1 MLGFGKKKTE
11 PIPPV
16 AQPGAAPTP
25 APVVAHA
32 PIRKPTSPIKASTQ
46 SFIEIELVRDDILLK
61 KDSSGCIVVEV
72 GAVNFWLLSAEEQT
86 SMIYAYSSLLNSL
99 SFPVQVLILSK
110 KIDVSAY
117 LDYLTDRINNQPN
130 QVLRQRLDSYR
141 DFIKNVVKKNTVL
154 ERRYFFTIPFTP
166 LEMGMAGANAKSLS
180 KEYVISRAKTSL
192 YPKRDHLLRLL
203 AKIGLRA
210 TVLQEQ
216 DLTELYYNLY
226 NPSATGRQLAPVESY
241 TDVVS
246 TS

>member
-1 MLGFGKKKTE
+1 LEKKKQEVPSTVA
-11 PIPPV
+11 PTVTPVQPPV
-16 AQPGAAPTP
+16 ARTP
-25 APVVAHA
+25 VK
-32 PIRKPTSPIKASTQ
+32 KPTSPVKASTQ
-46 SFIEIELVRDDILLK
+46 SFIEIETVRDDILLK
-61 KDSSGCIVVEV
+61 KDFSGCIVIEV

-117 LDYLTDRINNQPN
+117 LDYLTNKISTQSN
-130 QVLRQRLDSYR
+130 QVMHTRLESYR
-141 DFIKNVVKKNTVL
+141 EFIKNVVKKNVVL

-166 LEMGMAGANAKSLS
+166 LEMGVAGANTKSLHT
-180 KEYVISRAKTSL
+180 EYVISRAKTSL
-192 YPKRDHLLRLL
+192 YPKRDNLLRLL
-203 AKIGLRA
+203 AKVGLRA
-210 TVLQEQ
+210 SVLQEQ
-216 DLTELYYNLY
+216 ALTELYYNLY